1 MVIQFP
7 QRDRPFYANYRGCG
21 ADVIHLPPVY
31 PLPPGERARQLRRW
45 FNRRKAWYDLKEW
58 VETPVVIGV
67 DFAKPEPIV
76 AADNGVVTI
85 EFRD

>member
-7 QRDRPFYANYRGCG
+7 QRDRPFYANYRGRG

-45 FNRRKAWYDLKEW
+45 FNRRQ
-58 VETPVVIGV
+58 
-67 DFAKPEPIV
+67 PEPIV
-76 AADNGVVTI
+76 VAENGVTTI